1 MGEVGGVYTIVKKAR
16 NRVTSFEN
24 EKKEEKKRENG
35 DGNVRSEDIERLVP
49 TNKPC
54 ATVTGVHGQFKAA
67 CFSRNAILQ
76 LV

>member
-1 MGEVGGVYTIVKKAR
+1 MDEVGGVCTIVKKAR

-24 EKKEEKKRENG
+24 EKKEKKKENG

-54 ATVTGVHGQFKAA
+54 ATVTGMHGRFKAA